1 MSALSYHGSQ
11 SDGDRQQH
19 NAERHHR
26 EGRGQDRLGAL
37 YTEKRGSDGLYVYL
51 KSLGG
56 HGPLDGKRVNVKKL
70 EQAGTTSAGAR
81 LWRSK

>member
-1 MSALSYHGSQ
+1 MSYHTKQ
-11 SDGDRQQH
+11 SDSNCQQH
-19 NAERHHR
+19 NADRHHR

-37 YTEKRGSDGLYVYL
+37 YKETRGSNGLYVYL

-56 HGPLDGKRVNVKKL
+56 CGPLDGQCVNVKKL
-70 EQAGTTSAGAR
+70 EQAGTTSEGER

>member
-1 MSALSYHGSQ
+1 MSYHTEQ
-11 SDGDRQQH
+11 SDSNWQQH
-19 NAERHHR
+19 NADRHHR

-37 YTEKRGSDGLYVYL
+37 YKETSGSNGHYVYL

-56 HGPLDGKRVNVKKL
+56 CGPLDGKRVNVKKL
-70 EQAGTTSAGAR
+70 EQAGRTSAGEK